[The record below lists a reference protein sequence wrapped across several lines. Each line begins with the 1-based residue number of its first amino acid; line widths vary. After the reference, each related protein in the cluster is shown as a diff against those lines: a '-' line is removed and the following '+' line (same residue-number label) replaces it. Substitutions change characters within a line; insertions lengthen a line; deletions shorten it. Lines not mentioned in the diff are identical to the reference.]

1 MSIQNASQWFVTKR
15 WKKSTIV
22 IQTGGYATDFA
33 LEIGNDN
40 DKI

>member
-1 MSIQNASQWFVTKR
+1 MPLNYLWQKDE
-15 WKKSTIV
+15 KKSTIV